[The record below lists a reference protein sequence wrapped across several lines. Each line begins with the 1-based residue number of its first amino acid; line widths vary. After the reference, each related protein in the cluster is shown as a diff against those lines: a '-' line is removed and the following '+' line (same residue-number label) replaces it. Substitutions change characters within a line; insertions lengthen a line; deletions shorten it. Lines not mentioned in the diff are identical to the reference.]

1 MPQKGLSMKT
11 LNETVDLM
19 LSDRWEDRLVAEY
32 WQTKIRYNAL
42 HKTLVKLDAG
52 TTSLSLTDK
61 DQMRNQKRLMGE
73 YLYQIEVR
81 AEREG
86 IDLDVEGR

>member
-1 MPQKGLSMKT
+1 MKD
-11 LNETVDLM
+11 LQETVDLM
-19 LSDRWEDRLVAEY
+19 LSGKWEDRLVAEY

-42 HKTLVKLDAG
+42 HRTLIQFDAG
-52 TTSLSLTDK
+52 TTTLSLTDE